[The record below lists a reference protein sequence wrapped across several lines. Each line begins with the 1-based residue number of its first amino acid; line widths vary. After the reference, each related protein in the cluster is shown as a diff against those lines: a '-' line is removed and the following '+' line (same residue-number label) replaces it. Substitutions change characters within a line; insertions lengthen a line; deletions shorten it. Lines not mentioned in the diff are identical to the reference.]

1 MMIYARCSLQDAIM
15 LNHAVL
21 GWHVHHHL
29 RNYVVAA
36 SPVYIYICCSWNWL
50 ESRVAQDAARTWP
63 DAVLNCVIN
72 LKCSGGGLWGAK
84 VLYYCII
91 YKYIAYMTLHIW
103 SRFAVR
109 YHPPPCYGP
118 KTSVLQH
125 SAWKRRICSVF
136 CTVGGGRGPQTC
148 NFVGFLQPAF
158 RKRVIGNVSAS
169 TSWGSTVAPPSMSN
183 CHISLNLLI

>member
-1 MMIYARCSLQDAIM
+1 MYAYIYIILYIYVWHKWYMMIYARCSLQDAIM

-36 SPVYIYICCSWNWL
+36 SPYIYICCSWNWL
-50 ESRVAQDAARTWP
+50 KSRVAQDAERTWP

-91 YKYIAYMTLHIW
+91 YKYIAYMTLHIYTTKKYNDVP
-103 SRFAVR
+103 RQIYIYNIIYIYTYVYR
-109 YHPPPCYGP
+109 
-118 KTSVLQH
+118 
-125 SAWKRRICSVF
+125 
-136 CTVGGGRGPQTC
+136 
-148 NFVGFLQPAF
+148 
-158 RKRVIGNVSAS
+158 
-169 TSWGSTVAPPSMSN
+169 
-183 CHISLNLLI
+183 

>member
-1 MMIYARCSLQDAIM
+1 MWHQWYMMIYARCSLQDAIM

-50 ESRVAQDAARTWP
+50 KSRVAQDAERTWP

-109 YHPPPCYGP
+109 YHLPPWYGP
-118 KTSVLQH
+118 KTCALQH
-125 SAWKRRICSVF
+125 SAWKRRVCSVF
-136 CTVGGGRGPQTC
+136 LHGGWRARSANLQFRRISATSLPKTCYLQCFGFDIVG
-148 NFVGFLQPAF
+148 
-158 RKRVIGNVSAS
+158 
-169 TSWGSTVAPPSMSN
+169 
-183 CHISLNLLI
+183 

>member
-1 MMIYARCSLQDAIM
+1 MIYDDICKMFLARCY
-15 LNHAVL
+15 HAESCCFGMACSSSSQEL
-21 GWHVHHHL
+21 CCCCFSGI
-29 RNYVVAA
+29 
-36 SPVYIYICCSWNWL
+36 YIYICCSWNWL
-50 ESRVAQDAARTWP
+50 KSRVAQDAERTWP

-109 YHPPPCYGP
+109 YHLPPWYGP
-118 KTSVLQH
+118 KTCALQH

-136 CTVGGGRGPQTC
+136 LHGGWRARSANLQFRRISATSLPKTCYLQCFGFDIVG
-148 NFVGFLQPAF
+148 
-158 RKRVIGNVSAS
+158 
-169 TSWGSTVAPPSMSN
+169 
-183 CHISLNLLI
+183 